1 MQERAGRESSDRP
14 FFVRSG
20 RPLPQERE
28 DGRVKDDELTEPDGR
43 IVLVRHGETAWSRTG
58 RHTGL
63 TDIPLTETGAYKAE
77 LAGTLLAT
85 RRYDLILSSPLQR
98 AVETAARAGY
108 PDVRTD
114 ARLVEWDYG
123 AYEGLTTPEI
133 VEQLGRPW
141 TIWEGTPAGAT
152 PGESVADVT
161 ARAESLLAEL
171 RPRVR
176 AGEQVLLFSHGHFLR
191 ALAGTW
197 LGLTAAGGRYFVLG
211 TSAVSEL
218 GFEHGSEVITQWNHV
233 RGR

>member
-1 MQERAGRESSDRP
+1 
-14 FFVRSG
+14 
-20 RPLPQERE
+20 
-28 DGRVKDDELTEPDGR
+28 VKDEELTEPDGR
-43 IVLVRHGETAWSRTG
+43 IVLVRHGETEWSRTG
-58 RHTGL
+58 KHTGL

-85 RRYDLILSSPLQR
+85 RRYDLVLTSPLQR
-98 AVETAARAGY
+98 AVETAERAGY
-108 PDVRTD
+108 GD
-114 ARLVEWDYG
+114 AQHEPRLVEWDYG

-133 VEQLGRPW
+133 IEQLGRPW
-141 TIWEGTPAGAT
+141 TIWQAGAPAGAT
-152 PGESVADVT
+152 PGETVEQVT
-161 ARAESLLAEL
+161 ERAQSLLAEL

-176 AGEQVLLFSHGHFLR
+176 AGQQILLFSHSHFLR

-218 GFEHGSEVITQWNHV
+218 GFEHGSEVIAQWNHV

>member
-1 MQERAGRESSDRP
+1 M
-14 FFVRSG
+14 
-20 RPLPQERE
+20 
-28 DGRVKDDELTEPDGR
+28 KDEELTDPDGR
-43 IVLVRHGETAWSRTG
+43 IVLVRHGETTWSRTG

-98 AVETAARAGY
+98 AVETASRAGY
-108 PDVRTD
+108 PDAQID

-133 VEQLGRPW
+133 VEQLGHPW
-141 TIWEGTPAGAT
+141 TIWDGTPAGAT
-152 PGESVADVT
+152 PGESVEQVT
-161 ARAESLLAEL
+161 ARAESLLTEL

-176 AGEQVLLFSHGHFLR
+176 AGEQILLFSHGHFLR

-218 GFEHGSEVITQWNHV
+218 GFEHGTEVITQWNHV

>member
-1 MQERAGRESSDRP
+1 M
-14 FFVRSG
+14 
-20 RPLPQERE
+20 
-28 DGRVKDDELTEPDGR
+28 KDEELTEPDGR
-43 IVLVRHGETAWSRTG
+43 IVLVRHGETQWSRTG

-85 RRYDLILSSPLQR
+85 RRYDLVLSSPLQR
-98 AVETAARAGY
+98 AVETADRAGY
-108 PDVRTD
+108 PGVQTD

-133 VEQLGRPW
+133 VAQLGRPW
-141 TIWEGTPAGAT
+141 TIWDGTPAGAT
-152 PGESVADVT
+152 PGESVAQVT

-176 AGEQVLLFSHGHFLR
+176 AGEQILLFSHGHFLR

>member
-1 MQERAGRESSDRP
+1 M
-14 FFVRSG
+14 
-20 RPLPQERE
+20 
-28 DGRVKDDELTEPDGR
+28 KDEELTEPDGR
-43 IVLVRHGETAWSRTG
+43 IVLVRHGETQWSRTG

-85 RRYDLILSSPLQR
+85 RRYDLVLSSPLQR
-98 AVETAARAGY
+98 AVETADRAGY
-108 PDVRTD
+108 PGVRTD

-133 VEQLGRPW
+133 VAQLGRPW
-141 TIWEGTPAGAT
+141 TIWDGTPAGAT
-152 PGESVADVT
+152 PGESVAQVT

-176 AGEQVLLFSHGHFLR
+176 AGEQILLFSHGHFLR

>member
-1 MQERAGRESSDRP
+1 M
-14 FFVRSG
+14 
-20 RPLPQERE
+20 
-28 DGRVKDDELTEPDGR
+28 TETSPPEPGGR
-43 IVLVRHGETAWSRTG
+43 IVLVRHGETEWSRTG

-85 RRYDLILSSPLQR
+85 RRFDLVLSSPLQR
-98 AVETAARAGY
+98 AVETARRAGF
-108 PDVRTD
+108 PDAELD

-141 TIWEGTPAGAT
+141 TVWDAGTPAGQT
-152 PGESVADVT
+152 PGESVAQVT
-161 ARAESLLAEL
+161 ARAQSLLEMI
-171 RPRVR
+171 RPRVSR
-176 AGEQVLLFSHGHFLR
+176 GEHVLLFSHAHFLR
-191 ALAGTW
+191 ALAGVW
-197 LGLTAAGGRYFVLG
+197 LGLTAAGGRYLVLG

-218 GFEHGSEVITQWNHV
+218 GYEHGSEVIVQWNHV